1 MIEGT
6 YIAEVVERAFSSLDK
21 MLGTSKTTTPKSK
34 RYARKKS
41 IRKKA
46 SKKQ

>member
-6 YIAEVVERAFSSLDK
+6 YIAEVIERAFSSLDK
-21 MLGTSKTTTPKSK
+21 MLGTSKTTTPTK
-34 RYARKKS
+34 RKKYAK
-41 IRKKA
+41 RKKA